1 MDDARV
7 RLRLGIEP
15 LSRSAGSD
23 GGLDEEGAVVM
34 QRIALL
40 SLFSAACATQ
50 ATSPPALSEAARVHL
65 TRAQVRPEERWLAGN
80 VSAIRHAQIATR
92 TAAAVR
98 EVRVREGDRVVAG
111 AVLVRLSDGDLRA
124 QEAAAKA
131 ALDAA
136 QASERRVRGLVNQG
150 HLPAA
155 QLDSVEAQRAQAQA
169 QLGAAREAL
178 TYAEIRAPF
187 AGAVLARLVSPGD
200 MVAPGQPMI
209 ELAGSAL
216 EIVANANEEET
227 RALEPGMRL
236 PFSSG
241 EARGEAQ
248 VTAVS
253 PGADPVSHRGT
264 VRALVVSGT
273 ALRPGD
279 FARLKLPPSA
289 GAVRLWVPRSALVER
304 GDLTGV
310 FVVRE
315 RHAQLRWLAVGE
327 QDGEAAWIRAG
338 VTAGESLVV
347 RPGDLRDGDLV
358 EVADGR

>member
-1 MDDARV
+1 LVTQKIALVSVLVAACTPQAMPPLASSESSRV
-7 RLRLGIEP
+7 RI
-15 LSRSAGSD
+15 
-23 GGLDEEGAVVM
+23 
-34 QRIALL
+34 
-40 SLFSAACATQ
+40 
-50 ATSPPALSEAARVHL
+50 
-65 TRAQVRPEERWLAGN
+65 TRAEARPEERWLAGN
-80 VSAIRHAQIATR
+80 VSAARHAQISTR
-92 TAAAVR
+92 AAAAVR

-111 AVLVRLSDGDLRA
+111 AVLVRLADGDLRA
-124 QEAAAKA
+124 QEAAARA

-136 QASERRVRGLVNQG
+136 LANERRVRSLVTQG
-150 HLPAA
+150 HPPAA
-155 QLDSVEAQRAQAQA
+155 QLDSAEAQRAQAQA

-187 AGAVLARLVSPGD
+187 AGAVLAKLASQGD
-200 MVAPGQPMI
+200 LVAPGQPMI

-216 EIVANANEEET
+216 EIVANATEEET
-227 RALEPGMRL
+227 RALKAGLRL
-236 PFSSG
+236 PFISG
-241 EARGEAQ
+241 AARGEAE

-279 FARLKLPPSA
+279 FARLRLPASPGS
-289 GAVRLWVPRSALVER
+289 GRLWIPRSALVER

-315 RHAQLRWLAVGE
+315 GHAQLRWLAVGE
-327 QDGEAAWIRAG
+327 QDGDAAWIRAG
-338 VTAGESLVV
+338 LTAEETLVE
-347 RPGDLRDGDLV
+347 RPGGLRDGDPV